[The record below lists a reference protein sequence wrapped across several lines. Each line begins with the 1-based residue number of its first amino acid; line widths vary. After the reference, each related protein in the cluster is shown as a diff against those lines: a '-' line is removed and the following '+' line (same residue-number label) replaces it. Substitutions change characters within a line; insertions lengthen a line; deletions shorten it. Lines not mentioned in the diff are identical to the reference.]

1 LFTVRALAELIE
13 DDQADIENHLHRN
26 LLAEDGASGD
36 TDSDAAVMVDG
47 QAVGGPTRLTLLG
60 SKVSEGLLSY
70 VDPEAKPY
78 LWPWSIRRDA
88 FIRLAILL
96 GALIAVGIFL
106 RLHSG
111 GRRLATGYCREILFA
126 LGGTLF
132 WAFAALWLQASE
144 GDLNEHFTTL
154 SASAWSLGENLLAK
168 LPLQFSFAPAP
179 TTRTGGTI
187 VSLFSYLV
195 LSLGTIYLLAWL
207 KKYWQRLWPGLPP
220 RAP

>member
-1 LFTVRALAELIE
+1 
-13 DDQADIENHLHRN
+13 
-26 LLAEDGASGD
+26 
-36 TDSDAAVMVDG
+36 MVDG
-47 QAVGGPTRLTLLG
+47 QAVGPTRLTLVG

-78 LWPWSIRRDA
+78 LWLWSIRRDA
-88 FIRLAILL
+88 SIRLAILL
-96 GALIAVGIFL
+96 GALLAIGFFL

-111 GRRLATGYCREILFA
+111 GRRFATGYCREILFA
-126 LGGTLF
+126 LGGILF

-154 SASAWSLGENLLAK
+154 SASAWSLGENVLAK

-195 LSLGTIYLLAWL
+195 LSLATIYLLPWL
-207 KKYWQRLWPGLPP
+207 KKYWQWLRPGLLGLQSPA
-220 RAP
+220 RAAARPKNPKDSAPQTEGDTERREAFGRVAGA